1 MMTDDELTQYKK
13 KNFWKFFL
21 IMCFLAILFLAV
33 GVRLFKIQLIDRA
46 IYEEK
51 AKRQHESA
59 IPLKAKRGDI
69 YDRNGNLL
77 VTSTALYTVGVD
89 IKTLQNKAMVCKILA
104 SKTDKDEKF
113 YLDIIDKCEK
123 QVPAKNKPKNRF
135 VYLAKGLQ
143 ESQIIALKF
152 LKDKGVVILSN
163 PYRNYIYGRNGAQ
176 IFGLTDIEGIGLSG
190 LELKY
195 AEELKGEN
203 GMMTCQRDGLG
214 KLHLSAS
221 LPFIPAKDGLS
232 LQLTIDI
239 DLQKIV
245 EYELQK
251 GVLWSQARS
260 GTVIAIQPQS
270 GEILA
275 MASYPNY
282 DPMNRATATN
292 DRIRNRAI
300 TDQYEPGSTFKLITA
315 ATAMEEGVITES
327 DSINGF
333 GGRYML
339 RDRIIRDDHPNGMMT
354 FRQAVQRSSNI
365 AFAQI
370 ALRIPSP
377 GGTSLFY
384 KYIRDFGFGLETGV
398 DLLGEASGYLPKAKK
413 FTSIAKAYIGH
424 GYGLSIS
431 PIQLAAAY
439 AAAVNDGYLMRP
451 HLVKE
456 VWNSKG
462 TRIKEIH
469 PEMIRQVIS
478 PETSRRLRNLF
489 VAAVDSGTGKNAYIE
504 GINIGGKTGT
514 SQQLG
519 EDGIYSQQYYN
530 ASFAGFF
537 PAENPQVVL
546 LVVMDRPTISYYGGA
561 IAAPVFKNIA
571 ARWIAV
577 RSSYAQSD
585 YEVDSVMR
593 INRKLPEYL
602 RNKSVPNLL
611 GMSTKSAEKQIHNI
625 KLDIEKEQDGIIYKQ
640 IPSPGTTMNNVSK
653 IYVKTYANEITYL
666 QTQKKKIKPNVF
678 NLPLRQAMALLNR
691 GGFKTIAHG
700 SGRVY
705 SQSWATDV
713 NNKPVCTL
721 ECK

>member
-1 MMTDDELTQYKK
+1 MTDEELNQFKK
-13 KNFWKFFL
+13 KNFWKFF
-21 IMCFLAILFLAV
+21 FLMIVLALLFIAI
-33 GVRLFKIQLIDRA
+33 GTKLFKIQLIDSA
-46 IYEEK
+46 LYEAK
-51 AKRQHESA
+51 AKKQHESA
-59 IPLKAKRGDI
+59 LPLKARRGDMF
-69 YDRNGNLL
+69 DRNGNLL
-77 VTSTALYTVGVD
+77 VTSTALYTIGCD
-89 IKTLQNKAMVCKILA
+89 IQTIENKELVCKILA
-104 SKTDKDEKF
+104 SKTDKNEKF
-113 YLDIIDKCEK
+113 YLDKIAKCEK
-123 QVPAKNKPKNRF
+123 QVAPKNKPKNRF
-135 VYLAKGLQ
+135 VYLAKGLTEGQ
-143 ESQIIALKF
+143 VKALKF

-176 IFGLTDIEGIGLSG
+176 ILGLTDIEGIGLSG

-195 AEELKGEN
+195 AEELKGED
-203 GMMTCQRDGLG
+203 GMMTYQRDGLG
-214 KLHLSAS
+214 QLHLSSS
-221 LPFIPAKDGLS
+221 LPFIPAKDGNS

-245 EYELQK
+245 EYELQH

-260 GTVIAIQPQS
+260 GTVIAIQPQT

-315 ATAMEEGVITES
+315 ATAMEEGVIAES

-333 GGRYML
+333 GGRFMI
-339 RDRIIRDDHPNGMMT
+339 RDRVIKDDHPIGMMT
-354 FRQAVQRSSNI
+354 FRQAVQKSSNI

-384 KYIRDFGFGLETGV
+384 KYIRDFGFGLESGI
-398 DLLGEASGYLPKAKK
+398 DLLGEVGGFLPKAKK

-424 GYGLSIS
+424 GYGLSIT

-456 VWNSKG
+456 IVDEKG
-462 TRIKEIH
+462 KHIREIH

-478 PETSRRLRNLF
+478 EETSRRLRNLF

-514 SQQLG
+514 SQQLDAFG
-519 EDGIYSQQYYN
+519 VYSTQYYN

-546 LVVMDRPTISYYGGA
+546 LVIMDRPAINIYGGT
-561 IAAPVFKNIA
+561 IAAPIFKNIA

-585 YEVDSVMR
+585 YEVDSVMKIDR
-593 INRKLPEYL
+593 TLPYFLQNRG
-602 RNKSVPNLL
+602 VPNLL
-611 GMSTKSAEKQIHNI
+611 GMNTKSAEKLLGKL
-625 KLDIEKEQDGIIYKQ
+625 KLDLETDQEGIIYKQ
-640 IPSPGTTMNNVSK
+640 IPTFGSTLTNVSK
-653 IYVKTYANEITYL
+653 IYVKTYSNEITYE
-666 QTQKKKIKPNVF
+666 QTQKKKIKPNVY

-691 GGFKTIAHG
+691 AGFKTIAHG

-705 SQSWATDV
+705 SQSWTADV
-713 NNKPVCTL
+713 NNKPVCSL